1 MHEATLRL
9 LGMLLHHLDGFE
21 TNKRSVV
28 IAATNRKEDL
38 DSALLSRF
46 NTSVQFGL
54 PDESCRAQILHQY
67 AMHLSDQ
74 EVASVAAASA
84 GMAGRNLKDLRDRP
98 SVAGHPRSS
107 GRCLSQVNCLLLLSI
122 LLPPISAS
130 RREKPNRDAHSCPLQ
145 CRDSIC
151 NQICTR

>member
-1 MHEATLRL
+1 MMTTAKVT
-9 LGMLLHHLDGFE
+9 
-21 TNKRSVV
+21 KS
-28 IAATNRKEDL
+28 
-38 DSALLSRF
+38 LSNQPGSQRDFPCRF

-98 SVAGHPRSS
+98 SVAGHPR
-107 GRCLSQVNCLLLLSI
+107 
-122 LLPPISAS
+122 
-130 RREKPNRDAHSCPLQ
+130 
-145 CRDSIC
+145 
-151 NQICTR
+151 